1 MPPEF
6 FNIDQF
12 MTATV
17 AFLRIAAIM
26 FMIPF
31 FGETTVPLKVKI
43 LLSAAISLTIVP
55 MLPTDWVDSNQLSAL
70 SIGMMMCKEIFAGL
84 LIGFTAKL
92 TFEGLLLASSMV
104 SYQMGFG
111 VSNLIAPGSDIQLDA
126 FSSLHRVVVLL
137 LFLSL
142 NLHHLF
148 FTALLE
154 TFQYIP
160 PGSPS
165 IGPQMGVHLIET
177 TGNIFST
184 GVQLAAPVVVAL
196 MFTTAGLGLVAR
208 AVPQMNV
215 FSMSFPISFL
225 VGIIIYI
232 ASTPFFPAWLRDH
245 HIEST
250 AAMFKSIQGM
260 IPL

>member
-17 AFLRIAAIM
+17 AFLRIGAIM

-31 FGETTVPLKVKI
+31 FGETTIPLKVKT
-43 LLSAAISLTIVP
+43 LLAIAISLTIVP
-55 MLPTDWVDSNQLSAL
+55 MLPTDWVDAKNLTAL
-70 SIGMMMCKEIFAGL
+70 PIGMMICKELFVGL

-92 TFEGLLLASSMV
+92 AFEGLLLASSMV

-111 VSNLIAPGSDIQLDA
+111 VSNLIAPGSDVQLDA

-148 FTALLE
+148 FTAMLE

-160 PGSPS
+160 PGE
-165 IGPQMGVHLIET
+165 ININPQMGMHLIET
-177 TGNIFST
+177 TGKIFST

-215 FSMSFPISFL
+215 FSMSFPISFI

-245 HIEST
+245 HLEST
-250 AAMFKSIQGM
+250 AAMFKSIQGV
-260 IPL
+260 IPI